1 MKRSDLYLTA
11 QLAVERALPEESRE
25 WIEAHDRLHRE
36 WRLAGWPSP
45 VPAALTAAAAAVEAD
60 PLASVA
66 LELRMKANSE
76 SALEYQR
83 EFQGAVE
90 LAKREERVGA

>member
-11 QLAVERALPEESRE
+11 QLAVEGALPEESRE
-25 WIEAHDRLHRE
+25 RIEAHDRLHCE

-66 LELRMKANSE
+66 FELRKNANRE
-76 SALEYQR
+76 SALEHQR
-83 EFQGAVE
+83 ELQ
-90 LAKREERVGA
+90 LAPGECA